1 MTSTARDPGIAT
13 AGEAF
18 DETKPFTRGDAVA
31 AGLPPSILR
40 TSRFRRI
47 FRGVYIADRVPDSP
61 FVRIEAALVLHPPTA
76 FASHVSA
83 ARIFRL
89 PVPDSPDVH
98 VTVFEPKDR
107 RRRAGVVPHVTTT
120 PAHVVTWKGVRV
132 SAPFQTFV
140 ELAVILS
147 LVDLVVVGDAFLRV
161 FDVTAERLVEECE
174 RADGHFA
181 AAARAA
187 AGYVRDEVD
196 SPMESRLR
204 MLIVLAGLPEPDV
217 NHKIRNEYGDVVMR
231 FDLSYPALKLAV
243 EYDGRQHAD
252 DPKQWNRDLERR
264 EELDDEEWRIIVV
277 TSKGIYREPA
287 RTIERVRN
295 ALVKRG
301 CDSVPRQLS
310 DDWRPFFSARG

>member
-1 MTSTARDPGIAT
+1 MTSTARDLSSAT

-18 DETKPFTRGDAVA
+18 DETRPFTRADAVA

-83 ARIFRL
+83 ARIYRL
-89 PVPDSPDVH
+89 PVPDLPEVH

-107 RRRAGVVPHVTTT
+107 RRRAGVVPHVT
-120 PAHVVTWKGVRV
+120 ASAKVVTCRGVRV

-140 ELAVILS
+140 ELAGILS
-147 LVDLVVVGDAFLRV
+147 LVDLVVVGDAFVRI
-161 FDVTAERLVEECE
+161 FDIKADRLVGECE
-174 RADGHFA
+174 QAAGHHA
-181 AAARAA
+181 GAARAA
-187 AGYVRDEVD
+187 AAYVREEVD
-196 SPMESRLR
+196 SPMETRLR

-217 NHKIRNEYGDVVMR
+217 NHMVRNEYGDVLMR
-231 FDLSYPALKLAV
+231 FDLSYPALKLVV

-301 CDSVPRQLS
+301 CVSVPRRLS